1 MRLNSM
7 KVTATAKQV
16 RISTRKV
23 RLVADAVRQLPLEQ
37 ALVQLPLIRKR
48 AASALADVMQ
58 SAVANAVNN
67 AKLQRDQLRIAEII
81 VNEGQALKRYHASTR
96 GRIHPYKKRSSNITI
111 VLEDKAAVKEGGKQ
125 NNPINK

>member
-1 MRLNSM
+1 M